1 MLHTRCTRRDTEIEI
16 KKVLISSLTILPDG
30 VRNISQV
37 LSVSFDDLIDSNSD
51 VLERC
56 EHSLKKATRVM
67 NRRAKILEDLFL
79 ELIDVGFNIYYSI
92 LNSSFRILLFH
103 FFFLLLF
110 VFSCCLSYFIYSPL
124 AHRYSETTCHRNDT

>member
-1 MLHTRCTRRDTEIEI
+1 MSSCIVTDINLFWLHTRCPRRDTEIEI

-79 ELIDVGFNIYYSI
+79 ELIDVGFNI
-92 LNSSFRILLFH
+92 
-103 FFFLLLF
+103 
-110 VFSCCLSYFIYSPL
+110 
-124 AHRYSETTCHRNDT
+124 